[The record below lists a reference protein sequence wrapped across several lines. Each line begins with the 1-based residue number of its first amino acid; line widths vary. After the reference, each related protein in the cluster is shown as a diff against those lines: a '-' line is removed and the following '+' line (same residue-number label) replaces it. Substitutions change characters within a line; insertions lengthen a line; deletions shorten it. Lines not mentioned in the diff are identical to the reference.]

1 MGFKIC
7 ANIQVSMQLN
17 ERIQAFIKIGEF
29 INNHYEAKSGR
40 PDENLHIGLD
50 ELIKA
55 AHIYNG
61 WFTEEFTN
69 IAIKNIG
76 SMLTSS
82 SLETF
87 SEKIPAENANPKV
100 IALICAGN
108 IPLVCFH
115 DVLCVLLTGN
125 TALIKMSSDDNILLP
140 FFLKLLTHYEPR
152 FDDQIR
158 LSDGRVT
165 GFDAVIA
172 TGSNNSAAH
181 FKQYFSK
188 YPHIIRKNRSS
199 VAVLTGKESKEELEA
214 LGKDIFYYYGLG
226 CRNVSKLL
234 VLKDLK
240 FDQFFEA
247 IFGFAKMIDNKKY
260 ANNYEYNRTI
270 YLMGKEDFLD
280 NNFLI
285 LKPDNQIHAPIS
297 VLFYQR
303 FETVEQ
309 MDEYILDNA
318 ADIQCVVGKKYIPFG
333 NSQCP
338 VITDFADGI
347 NTVEFLVYL

>member
-1 MGFKIC
+1 
-7 ANIQVSMQLN
+7 MQLN
-17 ERIQAFIKIGEF
+17 QRIHAFIKVGEF
-29 INNHYEAKSGR
+29 INNHYEGGKGR
-40 PDENLHIGLD
+40 ADENLHMALT
-50 ELIKA
+50 ELTKA

-61 WFTEEFTN
+61 WFTEEFTGIAFRN
-69 IAIKNIG
+69 IA
-76 SMLTSS
+76 SMLTRE
-82 SLETF
+82 SLETLA
-87 SEKIPAENANPKV
+87 KIIPPENKKPKV

-108 IPLVCFH
+108 IPMVCFH

-125 TALIKMSSDDNILLP
+125 TALIKMSSDDKVLLP

-152 FDDQIR
+152 FDDRIR
-158 LSDGRVT
+158 LSDGKIT

-172 TGSNNSAAH
+172 TGSNNSADH

-188 YPHIIRKNRSS
+188 YPHIIRRNRSS
-199 VAVLTGKESKEELEA
+199 LAVLTGKESKQELEE
-214 LGKDIFYYYGLG
+214 LGKDIFYYFGLG

-234 VLKDLK
+234 VPKDYK
-240 FDQFFEA
+240 FDQLFEA
-247 IFGFAKMIDNKKY
+247 MFGFAYVMNNNKY

-280 NNFLI
+280 NNFII

-297 VLFYQR
+297 VVYYQR
-303 FETVEQ
+303 YESEKEIE
-309 MDEYILDNA
+309 DYLLDNA
-318 ADIQCVVGKKYIPFG
+318 KEIQCVVGYDHVPFG

-338 VITDFADGI
+338 VITDFADDI